1 MHLAKLLSRS
11 TLVLIPF
18 KWKMAVLLRGHMGVQ
33 DNLYFFCNVFNTAF
47 KFQQAVITNKK
58 ISSGYFIFIPFMWK
72 SYKLIVLVKLGP
84 DLTSYLQLVCGWLV
98 WVCMRACVHISSC
111 FRHAARLA
119 HVYLCIFFLSMIQ
132 PEFLWLVCPLPL
144 SHSQLG

>member
-1 MHLAKLLSRS
+1 M
-11 TLVLIPF
+11 
-18 KWKMAVLLRGHMGVQ
+18 GGVQ

-84 DLTSYLQLVCGWLV
+84 DLTSYLQLE
-98 WVCMRACVHISSC
+98 WVTCVSVRACVSAC
-111 FRHAARLA
+111 VRVTTFFRHAARLA
-119 HVYLCIFFLSMIQ
+119 HVYLCFFFIYDTARVFVASVSTPSFPQ
-132 PEFLWLVCPLPL
+132 PARINLLVPVPC
-144 SHSQLG
+144 SQ